1 MVYVLRYVLN
11 MDSLLFSVAITMWIP
26 VFLLSTKSSLEQNLV
41 RLSQNIY
48 LAHAIVKFLSS
59 VLFDWTRFVLEVDC
73 AIYPWYHQ
81 CVTTFTAYS
90 VKILNPIILIRHKA
104 FIGRG
109 EQVLMSWYIA
119 AMHAGGR
126 GDYTINIYA
135 IFRNLPT
142 SSSGRHVRS
151 TKKAMEHL

>member
-1 MVYVLRYVLN
+1 MHKQHLESLNTINLVRILISHGLRSTLCFKHGFIAIL
-11 MDSLLFSVAITMWIP
+11 SITMWIP

-126 GDYTINIYA
+126 GD
-135 IFRNLPT
+135 
-142 SSSGRHVRS
+142 
-151 TKKAMEHL
+151 